1 MVTTERE
8 MACMCSGRI
17 GLRPV
22 DSLLDEIGLTS
33 GVEVLSGCPISTVLR
48 SLSIATLSM
57 NIIINQ

>member
-1 MVTTERE
+1 MVTTERVTV
-8 MACMCSGRI
+8 CTCSGRI
-17 GLRPV
+17 GLMSV

-57 NIIINQ
+57 NIVINQ